1 MNELDHPQEWQEH
14 LPYKSEVWFL
24 MSAIVLLSCV
34 ALADQLDKVWIRIRR
49 RYNRAKGR

>member
-14 LPYKSEVWFL
+14 LPYRSELWFL
-24 MSAIVLLSCV
+24 VSAIVLLILIDAANV
-34 ALADQLDKVWIRIRR
+34 LDKVWIRIRR